1 MKMTVENHKAD
12 MVEFGK
18 AAKTNNSL
26 IKNFALQTLPMLQK
40 QLDSANAIL
49 KKKL

>member
-1 MKMTVENHKAD
+1 MTVENHKED
-12 MVEFGK
+12 MAEFEK

-26 IKNFALQTLPMLQK
+26 IRNFALQTLPMLQK

-49 KKKL
+49 KNKL